1 MREHKPDFAEFFSD
15 PDFVAK
21 LAYLADIFNLLNSL
35 NLSIQGGYASILEVS
50 DKITA
55 FMLWRKRIQDGVTD
69 MFPQLTEF
77 LHKNNLSVAIVSEV
91 ATSHLTALSKH
102 FNSYFSDV
110 NTDAWDWVR
119 DPFAPS
125 ATTSGLTGK
134 AEEEL
139 LDLSSDRTLKARF
152 QQVSFADFWPY
163 LSHEYPFL
171 PHTSVSHY
179 SQL

>member
-1 MREHKPDFAEFFSD
+1 M
-15 PDFVAK
+15 
-21 LAYLADIFNLLNSL
+21 
-35 NLSIQGGYASILEVS
+35 
-50 DKITA
+50 
-55 FMLWRKRIQDGVTD
+55 
-69 MFPQLTEF
+69 
-77 LHKNNLSVAIVSEV
+77 SEV

-125 ATTSGLTGK
+125 ATSGLTGE

-163 LSHEYPFL
+163 LSHEYPELTAEAMRILLSFPTTYL
-171 PHTSVSHY
+171 CESSFSKAQNVQKTTRT
-179 SQL
+179 